1 MTENNK
7 NQPRA
12 WIYARVPDNLP
23 ETQASFNACCQ
34 QAARDGCCIAGG
46 GMDLTCIHTMRRGY
60 RDMLQQIKAGNVDR
74 VYICRMREI
83 GGNEHQLFGF
93 FKCAMD
99 HGVKVRTLEYS
110 LPARLQQYE
119 LGEKIENYAA
129 KHNRPMPWVV

>member
-46 GMDLTCIHTMRRGY
+46 GMDLTCTHTIRCGY
-60 RDMLQQIKAGNVDR
+60 RDML
-74 VYICRMREI
+74 
-83 GGNEHQLFGF
+83 
-93 FKCAMD
+93 
-99 HGVKVRTLEYS
+99 
-110 LPARLQQYE
+110 
-119 LGEKIENYAA
+119 
-129 KHNRPMPWVV
+129 

>member
-46 GMDLTCIHTMRRGY
+46 GMDLTCTHTMRRGY
-60 RDMLQQIKAGNVDR
+60 RDMV
-74 VYICRMREI
+74 
-83 GGNEHQLFGF
+83 

-110 LPARLQQYE
+110 LPTRLQQYE
-119 LGEKIENYAA
+119 LGEKN
-129 KHNRPMPWVV
+129 

>member
-46 GMDLTCIHTMRRGY
+46 GMDLTCTHTIRCGY

-74 VYICRMREI
+74 VYICRI
-83 GGNEHQLFGF
+83 KAVLFG
-93 FKCAMD
+93 KPTE
-99 HGVKVRTLEYS
+99 RYTLT
-110 LPARLQQYE
+110 R
-119 LGEKIENYAA
+119 
-129 KHNRPMPWVV
+129 

>member
-46 GMDLTCIHTMRRGY
+46 GMQRS
-60 RDMLQQIKAGNVDR
+60 
-74 VYICRMREI
+74 
-83 GGNEHQLFGF
+83 FP
-93 FKCAMD
+93 
-99 HGVKVRTLEYS
+99 TL
-110 LPARLQQYE
+110 
-119 LGEKIENYAA
+119 
-129 KHNRPMPWVV
+129 

>member
-46 GMDLTCIHTMRRGY
+46 GMDLTCTHTIR
-60 RDMLQQIKAGNVDR
+60 
-74 VYICRMREI
+74 
-83 GGNEHQLFGF
+83 
-93 FKCAMD
+93 
-99 HGVKVRTLEYS
+99 
-110 LPARLQQYE
+110 
-119 LGEKIENYAA
+119 
-129 KHNRPMPWVV
+129 

>member
-34 QAARDGCCIAGG
+34 QATRDGCCIVGG
-46 GMDLTCIHTMRRGY
+46 GMDLTCTHTMRRGY

-99 HGVKVRTLEYS
+99 HGVKVRTL
-110 LPARLQQYE
+110 
-119 LGEKIENYAA
+119 
-129 KHNRPMPWVV
+129 

>member
-1 MTENNK
+1 MEIK
-7 NQPRA
+7 DKLQKVCEAFR
-12 WIYARVPDNLP
+12 IEGKLV
-23 ETQASFNACCQ
+23 
-34 QAARDGCCIAGG
+34 
-46 GMDLTCIHTMRRGY
+46 GY
-60 RDMLQQIKAGNVDR
+60 EQIKAGNVDR

-129 KHNRPMPWVV
+129 KHYRPMPWVV